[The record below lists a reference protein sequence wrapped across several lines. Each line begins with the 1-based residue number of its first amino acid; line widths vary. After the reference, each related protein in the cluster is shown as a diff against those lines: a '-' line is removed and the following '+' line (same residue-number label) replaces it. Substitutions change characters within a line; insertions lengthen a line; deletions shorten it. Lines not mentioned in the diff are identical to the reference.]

1 MKVTRGHK
9 GRAAKLL
16 GVHPNTL
23 SRLLAQ
29 NVGRQDDVSR

>member
-29 NVGRQDDVSR
+29 SGAEQ